1 LCSIR
6 PHCSSALP
14 ALCRD
19 ARRSC
24 LDTLPFALP
33 KEAPGRERIMTKKI
47 RAGNKGA
54 RRSKPKTLKRVELVR
69 PEGLSPGEEPQKRH
83 VPEDKP
89 FELANAS
96 AVIATPE
103 KTEED
108 QMRILKG
115 SAYTRGATRRATQK
129 ALQRKPSAIIT

>member
-1 LCSIR
+1 
-6 PHCSSALP
+6 
-14 ALCRD
+14 
-19 ARRSC
+19 
-24 LDTLPFALP
+24 
-33 KEAPGRERIMTKKI
+33 MTKKI

-129 ALQRKPSAIIT
+129 ALQRKPSAIITPEEFSYVKRDLITIGILSSIMMAAMVVMTFILGID

>member
-1 LCSIR
+1 
-6 PHCSSALP
+6 
-14 ALCRD
+14 
-19 ARRSC
+19 
-24 LDTLPFALP
+24 
-33 KEAPGRERIMTKKI
+33 MTKKI

-129 ALQRKPSAIIT
+129 ALQRKPSAIITPEEFSYVKRDLITIGILSSIMVAAMVVMTFILGID

>member
-1 LCSIR
+1 
-6 PHCSSALP
+6 
-14 ALCRD
+14 
-19 ARRSC
+19 
-24 LDTLPFALP
+24 
-33 KEAPGRERIMTKKI
+33 MTKKI

-96 AVIATPE
+96 IVTATPE
-103 KTEED
+103 KAEED
-108 QMRILKG
+108 QITILKG
-115 SAYTRGATRRATQK
+115 GAYARGVARRATQSVQ
-129 ALQRKPSAIIT
+129 QRKPSAIITAEDFTYIKRDLITIGVSYPQS

>member
-1 LCSIR
+1 
-6 PHCSSALP
+6 
-14 ALCRD
+14 
-19 ARRSC
+19 
-24 LDTLPFALP
+24 
-33 KEAPGRERIMTKKI
+33 MTKKI

-129 ALQRKPSAIIT
+129 ALQRKPFAIITPEEFSYVKRDLITIGILSSIMVAAMVVMTFILGID